1 MSQRD
6 TSVAKNKLLIDQ
18 CQISIGTILAHM
30 FQRGL
35 IALNVTQ
42 GHKQAVN
49 QLMPNLLAQSQLVSF
64 NEDQIILNTVS
75 KVESLYQLVY
85 FRYLVL
91 QVHGNQRNYKFSEDT
106 NIQHSLSLMYVF
118 KD

>member
-1 MSQRD
+1 MSVLTARIAIKQ
-6 TSVAKNKLLIDQ
+6 
-18 CQISIGTILAHM
+18 
-30 FQRGL
+30 
-35 IALNVTQ
+35 ALNRS
-42 GHKQAVN
+42 KQC
-49 QLMPNLLAQSQLVSF
+49 AQSQLVSF